1 MCETKRE
8 TADCLYCPNKSHR
21 VEEMVA
27 VTVLRFKVHLQ
38 PWTQCFPSVHL
49 YWIKNSG
56 EKRVQ
61 TKVLDVFIY
70 IFITINCSGLGCR
83 LFFCNKLCDK
93 KVSLS
98 VADIR
103 NHIHFIKKI
112 LHKWCGWLKTTLQ
125 IWSIKIS
132 LKKCPK
138 NWKCLYLTITKY
150 AVIKRYLITESAWS
164 HVTKKHILLCCMIEL
179 RTYISDTNGISG
191 LNYIT
196 NSIHHIKTMF
206 RHKAPLFEMFD

>member
-1 MCETKRE
+1 MYLFT
-8 TADCLYCPNKSHR
+8 YSSPSI
-21 VEEMVA
+21 A
-27 VTVLRFKVHLQ
+27 VD
-38 PWTQCFPSVHL
+38 
-49 YWIKNSG
+49 
-56 EKRVQ
+56 
-61 TKVLDVFIY
+61 LDVD
-70 IFITINCSGLGCR
+70 C
-83 LFFCNKLCDK
+83 FFVTNYVTK

-196 NSIHHIKTMF
+196 NSTLRQCSDIKHHFLKCLIKLLWG
-206 RHKAPLFEMFD
+206 K